1 MPNSSSSS
9 NAATTTIVCCVLVAF
24 CEGFDL
30 QAAGVAAA
38 GIAPEFK
45 PTPEQLG
52 RFFSAST
59 FGLFLGALGGGRL
72 ADTLGRRST
81 LIASIALFGLFSIL
95 TAQAWSIASLTGARL
110 LTGLGLG
117 GAFPTLVAWVNE
129 HSAPTRRRANVAL
142 VYSAMPFGGAL
153 VSLMSMLTES
163 AHWRFVF
170 IAGGIAP
177 LVLVPILLWGLHE
190 ALPVRSAHGAPQ
202 ESGPHAP
209 VPKTGSFIA
218 IFGDGRAVATLLLW
232 VSCFLGLLTVYLMLS
247 WLPTMLHDAGFSK
260 IQAGCAQIAF
270 NVGGALSA
278 LLLGELLES
287 KLRNPSIAATFIAAP
302 FLVILLSRSSHE
314 FGLVVAASF
323 SLGGA
328 LLAAQGYFYASA
340 ASTYP
345 TSIRGIGS
353 GATVAAGRLGSIVG
367 PLLGGMLTA
376 AGHRSTQLLAEIVPL
391 VVLGSVTAFAFAWRT
406 SRTRDAAAPD
416 CP

>member
-1 MPNSSSSS
+1 MQNSSSSS
-9 NAATTTIVCCVLVAF
+9 NTATATIVCCVLVAF

-81 LIASIALFGLFSIL
+81 LIVSIALFGLFSIL

-110 LTGLGLG
+110 LTGFGLG

-142 VYSAMPFGGAL
+142 VYSGMPFGGAL

-163 AHWRFVF
+163 VHWRLIF

-177 LVLVPILLWGLHE
+177 LVLVPILLWALHE
-190 ALPVRSAHGAPQ
+190 AAPVHGGNGAP
-202 ESGPHAP
+202 EDRAP
-209 VPKTGSFIA
+209 RAPMPKTGSFIA
-218 IFGDGRAVATLLLW
+218 IFGDGRALATLLLW

-247 WLPTMLHDAGFSK
+247 WLPTMLRDAGFSK

-287 KLRNPSIAATFIAAP
+287 KLRNPSIAVTLIAAP
-302 FLVILLSRSSHE
+302 FLVFLLSRSSHE
-314 FGLVVAASF
+314 FALAVVAAF
-323 SLGGA
+323 GLGGA

-367 PLLGGMLTA
+367 PMLGGMLTA
-376 AGHRSTQLLAEIVPL
+376 AGHRSTQLLSEIVPL
-391 VVLGSVTAFAFAWRT
+391 VVLGSVTAFAFAWQT
-406 SRTRDAAAPD
+406 SRTRDAR
-416 CP
+416 

>member
-1 MPNSSSSS
+1 
-9 NAATTTIVCCVLVAF
+9 
-24 CEGFDL
+24 
-30 QAAGVAAA
+30 
-38 GIAPEFK
+38 
-45 PTPEQLG
+45 
-52 RFFSAST
+52 
-59 FGLFLGALGGGRL
+59 LGALGGGRL

-110 LTGLGLG
+110 LTGFGLG

-142 VYSAMPFGGAL
+142 VYSGMPFGGAL

-163 AHWRFVF
+163 AHWRHIF

-177 LVLVPILLWGLHE
+177 LVLVPVLLWALRA
-190 ALPVRSAHGAPQ
+190 ALPVRGANGAPVD
-202 ESGPHAP
+202 SAPHAP
-209 VPKTGSFIA
+209 MPKTGSFIA
-218 IFGDGRAVATLLLW
+218 IFGDGRALATLLLW

-247 WLPTMLHDAGFSK
+247 WLPTMLHDAGFNK

-287 KLRNPSIAATFIAAP
+287 KLRNPSIAATLIAAP
-302 FLVILLSRSSHE
+302 FLVFLLSRSSHD
-314 FGLVVAASF
+314 FALAVAAAF
-323 SLGGA
+323 GLGGA

-367 PLLGGMLTA
+367 PMLGGMLTA
-376 AGHRSTQLLAEIVPL
+376 AGHRSTELLSEIVPL
-391 VVLGSVTAFAFAWRT
+391 VVLGSLTALAFAWQT
-406 SRTRDAAAPD
+406 SRTRDAG
-416 CP
+416 

>member
-110 LTGLGLG
+110 LTGFGLG

-142 VYSAMPFGGAL
+142 VYSGMPFGGAL

-163 AHWRFVF
+163 AHWRFIF

-177 LVLVPILLWGLHE
+177 LVLVPILLWALHE
-190 ALPVRSAHGAPQ
+190 ALPVRSVNDAPQ
-202 ESGPHAP
+202 DSGPLAP
-209 VPKTGSFIA
+209 MPKTGSFIA

-232 VSCFLGLLTVYLMLS
+232 ISCFLGLLTVYLMLS
-247 WLPTMLHDAGFSK
+247 WLPTMLRDAGFSK

-302 FLVILLSRSSHE
+302 FLVVLLSRSSHE

-323 SLGGA
+323 GLGGA

-340 ASTYP
+340 ANTYP

-391 VVLGSVTAFAFAWRT
+391 VVLGSLTAFAFAWRT
-406 SRTRDAAAPD
+406 SRTRDTVAAD

>member
-1 MPNSSSSS
+1 MVNSSSSS
-9 NAATTTIVCCVLVAF
+9 NAATVTIVCCVLVAF

-45 PTPEQLG
+45 PTPEQFG

-72 ADTLGRRST
+72 ADTLGRRRT
-81 LIASIALFGLFSIL
+81 LVASIVLFGLFSML

-110 LTGLGLG
+110 LTGVGLG
-117 GAFPTLVAWVNE
+117 GAFPTLMAWVNE

-142 VYSAMPFGGAL
+142 VYSGMPFGGAL

-163 AHWRFVF
+163 AHWRLIF

-177 LVLVPILLWGLHE
+177 LVLVPVLLWALHE
-190 ALPVRSAHGAPQ
+190 ALPEAGAT
-202 ESGPHAP
+202 GAARGGAHAP
-209 VPKTGSFIA
+209 KPKTGSFIA
-218 IFGDGRAVATLLLW
+218 IFGDGRAPATLLLW

-247 WLPTMLHDAGFSK
+247 WLPTMLRDAGFSK
-260 IQAGCAQIAF
+260 IEAGCAQIAF
-270 NVGGALSA
+270 NAGGALSA
-278 LLLGELLES
+278 LLLGELLERS
-287 KLRNPSIAATFIAAP
+287 LRKPSIAATLIAAP
-302 FLVILLSRSSHE
+302 FLVFLLSRSSHE
-314 FGLVVAASF
+314 FALAVAAAF
-323 SLGGA
+323 GLGGA

-340 ASTYP
+340 ASLYP

-367 PLLGGMLTA
+367 PVLGGVLTA
-376 AGHRSTQLLAEIVPL
+376 AGHRSTQLLSEIVPL
-391 VVLGSVTAFAFAWRT
+391 VVLGSVTAFAFAWQT
-406 SRTRDAAAPD
+406 SRTRDAA
-416 CP
+416 

>member
-1 MPNSSSSS
+1 MPNSSGSS

-30 QAAGVAAA
+30 QAAGVAAV

-142 VYSAMPFGGAL
+142 VYSGMPFGGAL

-163 AHWRFVF
+163 AHWRLIF

-177 LVLVPILLWGLHE
+177 LLLVPILLWALHE
-190 ALPVRSAHGAPQ
+190 ALPVRGATGALEDGAAHATM
-202 ESGPHAP
+202 
-209 VPKTGSFIA
+209 PKTGSFIA
-218 IFGDGRAVATLLLW
+218 IFGDGRALATLLLW

-247 WLPTMLHDAGFSK
+247 WLPTMLRDAGFSK

-270 NVGGALSA
+270 NAGGALSA

-287 KLRNPSIAATFIAAP
+287 KMRNPSIAVTLIAAP
-302 FLVILLSRSSHE
+302 FLVFLLSRSSHE
-314 FGLVVAASF
+314 FGLAVAAAF
-323 SLGGA
+323 GLGGA

-340 ASTYP
+340 ASIYP
-345 TSIRGIGS
+345 TSIRGVGS

-367 PLLGGMLTA
+367 PLLGGLLTA
-376 AGHRSTQLLAEIVPL
+376 AGHRSTQLLSEIVPL
-391 VVLGSVTAFAFAWRT
+391 VVLGSLTAFAFAWQT
-406 SRTRDAAAPD
+406 SRARGAAAAD
-416 CP
+416 